1 MKGDFFMNTEKNKKL
16 WLKKCEETLKM
27 GGRSDVTIRNYCYA
41 IERFLNNYPNDTRI
55 SKISIDNIIKYF
67 KKNFLDKNLSA
78 NTYNFNV
85 AAVRYFYLIC
95 FERNISKTLLPTSNV
110 RKRFPI
116 IISKE
121 QFITII
127 NNENNLEH
135 KCWFL
140 LSFCC
145 GLRVSEIATLRI
157 ENINS
162 KEHKLKVVG
171 KGNKERFTILP
182 DIVIKFLRL
191 YYKSK
196 GYKCSSGYLF
206 KGIELN
212 EHISSRT
219 IGNSFTYLK
228 KEYHL
233 PKEITEHS
241 LRHSFA
247 TYYLMNGGDILTLK
261 SMMGHKT
268 LTSTSIYIHMSQDF
282 DNLKGIN
289 YAK

>member
-1 MKGDFFMNTEKNKKL
+1 MNNEKNKKI
-16 WLKKCEETLKM
+16 WLKKCEETLRM
-27 GGRSDVTIRNYCYA
+27 GGRSEITIRNYCYV
-41 IERFLNNYPNDTRI
+41 IKRFLDNYSNDAKI
-55 SKISIDNIIKYF
+55 SKLSIDNLIKYF
-67 KKNFLDKNLSA
+67 KKNFLDKNLSS
-78 NTYNFNV
+78 NTYNFNL

-95 FERNISKTLLPTSNV
+95 FERNINKTLLPTSKL
-110 RKRFPI
+110 RKRFPT

-121 QFITII
+121 QFITIF
-127 NNENNLEH
+127 NNEDNLEH

-145 GLRVSEIATLRI
+145 GLRICEIATLRI

-162 KEHKLKVVG
+162 KDHKLKVIG
-171 KGNKERFTILP
+171 KRNKERYTILP

-196 GYKCSSGYLF
+196 KYNCTTGYLF
-206 KGIELN
+206 KGYELG

-219 IGNSFTYLK
+219 IGNAFTSLK
-228 KEYHL
+228 KIYNL

-247 TYYLMNGGDILTLK
+247 TYYLMNGGDVLILK
-261 SMMGHKT
+261 SMMGHKN
-268 LTSTSIYIHMSQDF
+268 LNSTSIYIHMAQDF
-282 DNLKGIN
+282 NKLKGIN
-289 YAK
+289 YGQ

>member
-1 MKGDFFMNTEKNKKL
+1 MNNEKNKKI

-27 GGRSDVTIRNYCYA
+27 GGRSAITSKNYHYA
-41 IERFLNNYPNDTRI
+41 IERFLNYYPNDTQI
-55 SKISIDNIIKYF
+55 SKMSIDNIIKYF

-78 NTYNFNV
+78 NTYNFNL

-95 FERNISKTLLPTSNV
+95 FERNISKSLLPTSNV
-110 RKRFPI
+110 RKRFPT

-121 QFITII
+121 QFLDII
-127 NNENNLEH
+127 NNETNLEH

-145 GLRVSEIATLRI
+145 GLRVSEVATLKI
-157 ENINS
+157 EDINS
-162 KEHKLKVVG
+162 KEHKLKVIG
-171 KGNKERFTILP
+171 KGNKERYTILP
-182 DIVIKFLRL
+182 DVVIKFLRL

-196 GYKCSSGYLF
+196 EYKCSSGYLF
-206 KGIELN
+206 KGNELR
-212 EHISSRT
+212 EHISERT
-219 IGNSFTYLK
+219 ISNCFNSLK
-228 KEYHL
+228 KIYNL
-233 PKEITEHS
+233 PDGITEHS

-261 SMMGHKT
+261 SMMGHKS
-268 LTSTSIYIHMSQDF
+268 LNSTSIYVHLSQDF
-282 DNLKGIN
+282 NNLKGIN

>member
-1 MKGDFFMNTEKNKKL
+1 MKGDFFMNTEKNKKI

-27 GGRSDVTIRNYCYA
+27 GGRSEITARNYCYA
-41 IERFLNNYPNDTRI
+41 IERFLNSYSNDVKI
-55 SKISIDNIIKYF
+55 SKLSIDNIIKYF
-67 KKNFLDKNLSA
+67 RKNFFSKNLSA

-85 AAVRYFYLIC
+85 ASVRYFYLIC
-95 FERNISKTLLPTSNV
+95 FERNISKTLLPTSNI
-110 RKRFPI
+110 RKRFPT

-121 QFITII
+121 QFLTII
-127 NNENNLEH
+127 NNETNLEH
-135 KCWFL
+135 KCWYL

-171 KGNKERFTILP
+171 KGNKERLTILP
-182 DIVIKFLRL
+182 DVVIKYLRL
-191 YYKSK
+191 FYK
-196 GYKCSSGYLF
+196 YKGYLF

-212 EHISSRT
+212 EHISPRT
-219 IGNSFTYLK
+219 IGNSFTNLK
-228 KEYHL
+228 KEYNL

-247 TYYLMNGGDILTLK
+247 TYYLKNGGDILMLK

-268 LTSTSIYIHMSQDF
+268 LTSTSIYVHLAQDF
-282 DNLKGIN
+282 NNIKGID